1 MEVIF
6 RFWSSESEQG
16 SLLEIFQNL
25 TLLYDL
31 DGSLLV
37 RAFLSI
43 LVIEVVGGRRRYW
56 FQNCS
61 VEHGG
66 KVEEDSEEGEEDA
79 EEEGVDDPLETEEA
93 RDLEI

>member
-1 MEVIF
+1 MKCQQICHM
-6 RFWSSESEQG
+6 
-16 SLLEIFQNL
+16 N
-25 TLLYDL
+25 DL

-43 LVIEVVGGRRRYW
+43 LVMEVVGGRRRYW

-66 KVEEDSEEGEEDA
+66 KEEGTEEESEEGEEDEA
-79 EEEGVDDPLETEEA
+79 EEGVDDPLETEEA
-93 RDLEI
+93 RDLKIYTFFL